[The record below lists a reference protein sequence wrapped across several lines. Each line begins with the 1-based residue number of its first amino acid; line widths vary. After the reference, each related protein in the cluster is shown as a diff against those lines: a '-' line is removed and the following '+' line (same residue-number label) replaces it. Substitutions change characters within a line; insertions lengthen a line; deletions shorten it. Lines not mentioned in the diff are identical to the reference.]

1 MDRQG
6 IQPMT
11 KPWIIHTDGAAR
23 GNPGPAAY
31 AFVITR
37 PEGTVIEDK
46 GKIGTATN
54 NVAEYSALIH
64 ALERAVQEGAE
75 HVTVHSDSELLVK
88 QMRGEYRVKN
98 PDLQDLYQEARALVK
113 SLRGGAEFQHVPR
126 GANERADQLA
136 NQALDGDK
144 KPTATRT
151 ARKKPTAAAPERV
164 EAVRCDGLQ
173 CLRDAAAAWKRQD
186 PQAPS
191 VEQLWEQIWSVLEEH
206 GIVH

>member
-1 MDRQG
+1 MTNVSRRINAEWFMTTLRSWRSSDSHLGQTPFNVAGTSMDRQG

-64 ALERAVQEGAE
+64 ALERAAQEGAE
-75 HVTVHSDSELLVK
+75 H
-88 QMRGEYRVKN
+88 
-98 PDLQDLYQEARALVK
+98 
-113 SLRGGAEFQHVPR
+113 
-126 GANERADQLA
+126 
-136 NQALDGDK
+136 
-144 KPTATRT
+144 
-151 ARKKPTAAAPERV
+151 
-164 EAVRCDGLQ
+164 
-173 CLRDAAAAWKRQD
+173 
-186 PQAPS
+186 
-191 VEQLWEQIWSVLEEH
+191 
-206 GIVH
+206 